1 LQTNL
6 VMQVR
11 LFKIA
16 ISMIGAT
23 AIGGVL
29 CAVAATPSPRPG
41 SNALREDEP
50 EPAAAAAA
58 ADAPKDGAAMT
69 ARIDELLAQ
78 AWAAAGVTPAAPASD
93 SEFLRRVYLDLVG
106 VIPRA
111 SEVREFN
118 ADTRPDKR
126 TLVIDRLLTAPRHS
140 THMATI
146 LRNRI
151 LPLGVDPTHDREA
164 LGLQKWL
171 RTRFAKNLRYDNLV
185 GGLMLT
191 SGGDD
196 LGPALYFRA
205 NDLAPEKMAA
215 SAAELFLGLKLQCAE
230 CHDHPYAHWKQR
242 DFWGVAAFF
251 ARTKAPNERQMGD
264 NPFQLIDVDRGEVMV
279 PNTTETVPP
288 KYLAGDAAADNRWQS
303 RRAQFTTWMASSDN
317 KWFSRAAVNWTWTEL
332 FGQSLVDSLDSTDN
346 PDASPREQLLDELA
360 THFARSGFDLRDLWR
375 TIAGS
380 RAYQLSSRPE
390 GEKPPAANLFAYKL
404 PRPLTPEQMYDS
416 FAVLVPRDMA
426 GQEWSRTASSI
437 DEDPLRMEFVR
448 AMRPPPGAS
457 TEFRGSTLQALQTM
471 NGMVMAGLTA
481 SQSNRLLAALDAP
494 FMTDYDR
501 VDSLY
506 MATLSRQPDTSERDE
521 ANKLLGSSKSPEERA
536 QVQSDLLWSLLNSTE
551 FAFNR

>member
-1 LQTNL
+1 
-6 VMQVR
+6 MQVR
-11 LFKIA
+11 LFNIVISVIGSAA
-16 ISMIGAT
+16 ICGA
-23 AIGGVL
+23 L
-29 CAVAATPSPRPG
+29 CAFAATP
-41 SNALREDEP
+41 EP
-50 EPAAAAAA
+50 LPDRSSLPAEEPQASTAA
-58 ADAPKDGAAMT
+58 ADTSKSKVGAAMT

-78 AWAAAGVTPAAPASD
+78 SWEKAGVAPAAPASD
-93 SEFLRRVYLDLVG
+93 SEFLRRVYLDIIG

-111 SEVREFN
+111 SEVREFD

-126 TLVIDRLLTAPRHS
+126 TVVIDRLLTAPRHS

-171 RTRFAKNLRYDNLV
+171 RRRFAKNLRYDNLV
-185 GGLMLT
+185 GGLMMT

-251 ARTKAPNERQMGD
+251 ARVKSPNESRMGD
-264 NPFQLIDVDRGEVMV
+264 NPFQLIDADRGEVMV

-288 KYLAGDAAADNRWQS
+288 KYLSGDAAEHDRWKS
-303 RRAQFTTWMASSDN
+303 RRAQFTTWLASSDN

-332 FGQSLVDSLDSTDN
+332 FGLPLVDSLDTTDN
-346 PDASPREQLLDELA
+346 PEPTPREQLLDELA
-360 THFARSGFDLRDLWR
+360 THFARSGFDLRELWR
-375 TIAGS
+375 TVASS

-426 GQEWSRTASSI
+426 GQEFYRSMSSI
-437 DEDPLRMEFVR
+437 DEDPMRMEFVR

-506 MATLSRQPDTSERDE
+506 MATLSRQPDASERDE
-521 ANKLLGSSKSPEERA
+521 ATKMLGSSKSPEERA
-536 QVQSDLLWSLLNSTE
+536 QVQSDLLWVLLNSTE

>member
-1 LQTNL
+1 LQTVI

-11 LFKIA
+11 LFNIVISVIGSAA
-16 ISMIGAT
+16 ICGA
-23 AIGGVL
+23 L
-29 CAVAATPSPRPG
+29 CAFAATPGPPPDRSSLP
-41 SNALREDEP
+41 AEDSKLS
-50 EPAAAAAA
+50 AVAD
-58 ADAPKDGAAMT
+58 DAPVNKDGAAMT

-78 AWAAAGVTPAAPASD
+78 SWEKAGVTSAAPAND
-93 SEFLRRVYLDLVG
+93 SEFLRRVYLDLIG

-111 SEVREFN
+111 SEVREFD

-185 GGLMLT
+185 GGLMMT

-196 LGPALYFRA
+196 LGPSLYFRA
-205 NDLAPEKMAA
+205 NNLAPEKMAA

-251 ARTKAPNERQMGD
+251 ARVKSPNERQMGD
-264 NPFQLIDVDRGEVMV
+264 NPFQLIDADRGEVMV

-288 KYLAGDAAADNRWQS
+288 KYLSGDAAANDRWQS

-332 FGQSLVDSLDSTDN
+332 FGMPLVDSLDTTDN
-346 PDASPREQLLDELA
+346 PDPTPREQLLDELA
-360 THFARSGFDLRDLWR
+360 THFARSGFDLRELWH
-375 TIAGS
+375 TVAS
-380 RAYQLSSRPE
+380 SHAYQLSSRPE

-426 GQEWSRTASSI
+426 GQEFSRTMSSI
-437 DEDPLRMEFVR
+437 DEDPMRMEFVR

-471 NGMVMAGLTA
+471 NGMVMTGLTA

-506 MATLSRQPDTSERDE
+506 MATLSRQPDVGERDE
-521 ANKLLGSSKSPEERA
+521 ATKLLRSSKSPEERA
-536 QVQSDLLWSLLNSTE
+536 QVQSDLLWVLLNSTE